1 MPEAQGQTVALSLSA
16 LCKALA
22 QPADTLLL
30 MHRNPDGDTVGSAF
44 ALRELLTALGSR
56 AFCVCE
62 SEIPERLRFLSDPIQ
77 KSVLL
82 QAVPGSMQVTRV
94 ISVDVAS
101 PAQLGG
107 LCERF
112 ASCTDLTIDHH
123 ETGTPFAKRGYIDG
137 HAAATGEIVFDIV
150 RQLLQ
155 DTPAIPLE
163 RIDPLLYAAISSD
176 TGCFRYSNVTP
187 QTHRRA
193 AALLETGIDSAQ
205 INHLLLGS
213 HSWEQLQ
220 AEAMG
225 IRSMHTHFDGRVAVI
240 AVSYAQRTA
249 LGLEDRHLETL
260 VDVARSLA
268 GVEVAIAIRQPTD
281 APVFRASLRSTGD
294 YNVAE
299 LCAGFGGGGHAKAAG
314 CTIQAQTV
322 EQAEKM
328 LVQAICFSQK
338 N

>member
-1 MPEAQGQTVALSLSA
+1 MPDVQGQTVALSLSA

-22 QPADTLLL
+22 EPADTLLL

-44 ALRELLTALGSR
+44 ALRELLTFLGSR
-56 AFCVCE
+56 TFCICE

-82 QAVPGSMQVTRV
+82 QSVPESFRCTRV

-101 PAQLGG
+101 PGQLGT

-123 ETGTPFAKRGYIDG
+123 ETGTPFAKSGYIDG
-137 HAAATGEIVFDIV
+137 HAAATGEIIFDVV
-150 RQLLQ
+150 RHFSQAM
-155 DTPAIPLE
+155 PEIPLT

-187 QTHRRA
+187 HTHRRA
-193 AALLETGIDSAQ
+193 AALLETGIDSAR
-205 INHLLLGS
+205 INHLLFNS
-213 HSWEQLQ
+213 HSLKQLQ

-225 IRSMHTHFDGRVAVI
+225 IRSMHTYYGGRVAVI
-240 AVSYAQRTA
+240 SVSYAQRTA
-249 LGLEDRHLETL
+249 MGLEDLHLETL
-260 VDVARSLA
+260 VDVARSLS
-268 GVEVAIAIRQPTD
+268 GVEIAVALRQP
-281 APVFRASLRSTGD
+281 ANEPVFRASLRSTGD
-294 YNVAE
+294 YNVAQ

-314 CTIQAQTV
+314 CTLQAPDL
-322 EQAEKM
+322 EQAEKI
-328 LVQAICFSQK
+328 LVQAIRFSNK